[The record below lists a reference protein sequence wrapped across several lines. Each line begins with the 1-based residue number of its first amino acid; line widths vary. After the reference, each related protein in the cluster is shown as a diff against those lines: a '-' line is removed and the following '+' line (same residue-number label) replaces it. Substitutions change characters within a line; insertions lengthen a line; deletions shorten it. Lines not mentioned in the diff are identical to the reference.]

1 MRRFCEVQ
9 GHPGVAPQ
17 NAKRK
22 NTNSPTATQAKLCML
37 QRSARRT
44 RRMPARPRPPQ
55 GELRAP
61 SPPQAELRAR
71 PSPPQAEL
79 STCLSTPQAE
89 FSRCLSPPQ
98 AELRARPSSPQAES
112 SAHVSA
118 HRTAGGSS
126 AGVSARRRRA
136 QHASARRRRAPS
148 APARCRRRSAST
160 ARPRRNSGRLGL
172 SPTELR
178 APQPRRSRR
187 ATATCRSGAD
197 ASWYAPAA
205 GAALYGGQ

>member
-55 GELRAP
+55 QWELRAP
-61 SPPQAELRAR
+61 
-71 PSPPQAEL
+71 
-79 STCLSTPQAE
+79 
-89 FSRCLSPPQ
+89 SPPQ

-112 SAHVSA
+112 SARVST

-205 GAALYGGQ
+205 GAALYSGQ

>member
-22 NTNSPTATQAKLCML
+22 TTNSPTATQAKLCML

-71 PSPPQAEL
+71 ASPPQPAAGGEL
-79 STCLSTPQAE
+79 STCLSTPHGRRELSSCLSPPQA
-89 FSRCLSPPQ
+89 SSARLSPPQASSKRPSPLQAALRIHSPPQ
-98 AELRARPSSPQAES
+98 AELRTPRPVPDRAPRASAAPLAPRDGHLPQRRRRIMVCTRRRRCS
-112 SAHVSA
+112 IWWPVTHTVL
-118 HRTAGGSS
+118 RSS
-126 AGVSARRRRA
+126 AGPPPA
-136 QHASARRRRAPS
+136 QIDL
-148 APARCRRRSAST
+148 T
-160 ARPRRNSGRLGL
+160 
-172 SPTELR
+172 
-178 APQPRRSRR
+178 
-187 ATATCRSGAD
+187 GAQ
-197 ASWYAPAA
+197 SEGYCP
-205 GAALYGGQ
+205 

>member
-98 AELRARPSSPQAES
+98 AELRARPSPPQAES
-112 SAHVSA
+112 SARVSA

-126 AGVSARRRRA
+126 AVV
-136 QHASARRRRAPS
+136 SARRRRAPS